1 MWLFFPL
8 LFAAAYRLPGGVAAV
23 TGALEPFVVAG
34 LSSAVLGHHAG
45 RRALLAAALG
55 VAGVALLVLRSET
68 ALDPVGLLAAAAG
81 TLSMSTGI
89 VLGRRW
95 GTPDGFSGRGSALI
109 ALTGWQLTAGGL
121 VLLPVALAVEGP
133 LPALSLPRVSLLALL
148 SPVVATMLGWKLWTR
163 P

>member
-1 MWLFFPL
+1 MEPRPGAASSTPALMRGSTRFTLVSSCGSVSRAPSSRLAVWLFFPL

-23 TGALEPFVVAG
+23 TGALGPFVVAG

-95 GTPDGFSGRGSALI
+95 ARRTGSA
-109 ALTGWQLTAGGL
+109 GEGL
-121 VLLPVALAVEGP
+121 H
-133 LPALSLPRVSLLALL
+133 
-148 SPVVATMLGWKLWTR
+148 
-163 P
+163 